1 MAMAISFDVDDLAV
15 TRTLLSR
22 MVEVITS
29 TDDALPELPEVEL
42 ADLADEVRQ
51 TRVWTLS
58 L

>member
-1 MAMAISFDVDDLAV
+1 MAVSFDVDDLAV
-15 TRTLLSR
+15 TRTLLGR
-22 MVEVITS
+22 MVQAITAA
-29 TDDALPELPEVEL
+29 DEALLELPEVEL

>member
-1 MAMAISFDVDDLAV
+1 MAVSFDVDDLAV

-22 MVEVITS
+22 MAQAITATEV
-29 TDDALPELPEVEL
+29 ALPELPEVEL
-42 ADLADEVRQ
+42 ADLADEVQQ